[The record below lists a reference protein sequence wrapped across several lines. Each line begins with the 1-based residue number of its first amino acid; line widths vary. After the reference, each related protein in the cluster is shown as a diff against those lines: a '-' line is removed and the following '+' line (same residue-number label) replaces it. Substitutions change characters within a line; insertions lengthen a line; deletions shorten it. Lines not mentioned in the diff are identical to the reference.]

1 MKSFILVLG
10 CFLISTTRSVA
21 QKKSV
26 LFEIGVTYLTNNLP
40 NPTNLNDFG
49 AFTFSTRYFIT
60 KRENSAI
67 ALEAPISFTT
77 KLNKGKTVLIGL
89 QTPLLLTY
97 SIGAG
102 ASCIQSYKKMG
113 YTIGAGVSW
122 FYQQAKSKKD
132 ELATYSESIF
142 QLGPIVKVGIRFPIK
157 SFMLFNE
164 NGKNVHPS
172 LAVNLLPQ
180 FNLSNNKNNIGSVS
194 LMLGITF

>member
-1 MKSFILVLG
+1 MKNFILVLG
-10 CFLISTTRSVA
+10 CFLISTTKSIA
-21 QKKSV
+21 QKSV
-26 LFEIGVTYLTNNLP
+26 LFEIGVTYLSNNQP
-40 NPTNLNDFG
+40 NPTNLYNFG
-49 AFTFSTRYFIT
+49 AFTFNTRYFIT
-60 KRENSAI
+60 KSDNSAI
-67 ALEAPISFTT
+67 ALEAPFSFTT
-77 KLNKGKTVLIGL
+77 KFNKGKIVLIGL

-97 SIGAG
+97 SIAAG
-102 ASCIQSYKKMG
+102 ASCNQSYKKMG

-132 ELATYSESIF
+132 ELVTYSESLF

-157 SFMLFNE
+157 SFRLFNE
-164 NGKNVHPS
+164 NGKDVYPG